1 MIRERMILNRITQEK
16 LVHYRQWVQNDRRNE
31 TLHSSISEKG
41 IRGSFRGKSLEF
53 SSMEKQMEELKAQGK
68 VKSATY
74 RQLMGRKMMYQNML
88 SLYEL
93 YDLIPADRS

>member
-53 SSMEKQMEELKAQGK
+53 SSMEKYEIRMKDLSVEDQNT
-68 VKSATY
+68 S
-74 RQLMGRKMMYQNML
+74 GRCWIY
-88 SLYEL
+88 
-93 YDLIPADRS
+93 AA